1 MLMLLK
7 NILRE
12 LRNQLSIILG
22 DVRDPQEEKTGKL
35 ENRGLSFK
43 SFSEILRISEKV
55 WHEKNQHFKIA
66 A

>member
-1 MLMLLK
+1 MLLK
-7 NILRE
+7 NVLRE

-22 DVRDPQEEKTGKL
+22 DVRDPQEVKTGKL
-35 ENRGLSFK
+35 ENRRLSFQ

-55 WHEKNQHFKIA
+55 WREKNQHFKIA